1 MMLALIFSVSGCAG
15 VNVSYSGGSAT
26 LREAVVS
33 PSGLGEDAI
42 FGCCL
47 NRKSIRDAK
56 LFELAASNFNAI
68 TLENELKCETMLD
81 GNNNRPAEGS
91 IHEED
96 LDGDTISVPTLDH
109 TQADEML
116 DAILEWNRAH
126 PDKSLKV
133 RGHVLVWHSQTPEW
147 IFRTDYDPDKDYV
160 SKDEMNRRLE
170 WYIRSVLQYY
180 TGEESRYRD
189 LFYAWDVVNEAVSD
203 RTGGYRTEKSS
214 WWNIYQ
220 SEEYIINAF
229 RFANKYA
236 PDELELYYNDY
247 NECDKKKQKGII
259 TLIQD
264 VKAAEGT
271 RIDGFGMQGHYSVN
285 APTSETIE
293 SAAREYAKVTDRIML
308 TELDVKHSMFYNG
321 TDEGLEKE
329 YIRQA
334 KYYKNIY
341 DVMKKLHA
349 EGVNVDGISLWGVS
363 DRYTWLSGQHPLL
376 FDKDLKPKP
385 AFDAFIDKEE

>member
-1 MMLALIFSVSGCAG
+1 MSEFLSLCKAYSRYFDIGAAVNTTTIVKDAEILKQHFNSVTCENEMKYGRVQPEEG
-15 VNVSYSGGSAT
+15 HFT
-26 LREAVVS
+26 F
-33 PSGLGEDAI
+33 EDADKI
-42 FGCCL
+42 VAFAKE
-47 NRKSIRDAK
+47 NHMHIRGHAPVWHNQTPDWFH
-56 LFELAASNFNAI
+56 LQ
-68 TLENELKCETMLD
+68 
-81 GNNNRPAEGS
+81 GGRPAPRELVYERMDAH
-91 IHEED
+91 IKTVAEHF
-96 LDGDTISVPTLDH
+96 GDAV
-109 TQADEML
+109 
-116 DAILEWNRAH
+116 
-126 PDKSLKV
+126 
-133 RGHVLVWHSQTPEW
+133 
-147 IFRTDYDPDKDYV
+147 YC
-160 SKDEMNRRLE
+160 
-170 WYIRSVLQYY
+170 
-180 TGEESRYRD
+180 
-189 LFYAWDVVNEAVSD
+189 WDVVNEAVSD

-285 APTSETIE
+285 APTAETIE

-334 KYYKNIY
+334 KYYKNIS